1 MMEDRICA
9 QRMKVSDRQ
18 NLTLSQVIKD
28 NTSLHRSVS
37 VSRVRKV
44 SSLRRHRSYQS
55 QVSLFFV
62 FYYYLSIKACFNL

>member
-1 MMEDRICA
+1 MEDRICA

-55 QVSLFFV
+55 QVSLFFCV
-62 FYYYLSIKACFNL
+62 LLLFIYKSLF

>member
-44 SSLRRHRSYQS
+44 SSLRRHRSHQS
-55 QVSLFFV
+55 QVSLFFCV
-62 FYYYLSIKACFNL
+62 LLLFIYKSLF